1 MDATASQTA
10 ADSQPPAAQGSPRI
24 WGPVATVLWGVLIAF
39 VTLVTHVSSLVL
51 YLTVV
56 RGVSDRFTAEAVVN
70 EVRFDRT
77 FSSFFHF
84 ATLLVTVPLIIGI
97 VKLKRGSKVNDYLG
111 FKWPPLKEALR
122 WSLITLSYCVLFQ
135 TISLIWEP
143 PLSEYMVKAYYGS
156 AFPRWLSWLATIV
169 AVPIYEEI
177 CYRGFLL
184 KGLAASRLRW
194 SGATLLTAALWAGV
208 HQQYNWFWMLYVFG
222 GGVILGVAQTK
233 TNSTLLTVWLHILGN
248 GLAAAQTVFV
258 QLQE

>member
-1 MDATASQTA
+1 MEPLDSQTA
-10 ADSQPPAAQGSPRI
+10 PDDQEPVAPVRPAI
-24 WGPVATVLWGVLIAF
+24 WGPVATVLWGVLIAV
-39 VTLVTHVSSLVL
+39 VTVVTHLFSLFL
-51 YLTVV
+51 YLTWV
-56 RGVSDRFTAEAVVN
+56 RGVPDRITAEAVIN

-77 FSSFFHF
+77 FSWVFHI
-84 ATLLVTVPLIIGI
+84 ATLFVAVPLIIGI

-111 FKWPPLKEALR
+111 LYWPPLKETLR
-122 WSLITLSYCVLFQ
+122 WSIVTLCYCLLFQ

-143 PLSEYMVKAYYGS
+143 PPSEYMEKAHYGS
-156 AFPRWLSWLATIV
+156 AFPRWLSWLATII

-222 GGVILGVAQTK
+222 GGVILGLVRAK
-233 TNSTLLTVWLHILGN
+233 TNSTLLTMWLHILVN
-248 GLAAAQTVFV
+248 GLAAAQTAFV